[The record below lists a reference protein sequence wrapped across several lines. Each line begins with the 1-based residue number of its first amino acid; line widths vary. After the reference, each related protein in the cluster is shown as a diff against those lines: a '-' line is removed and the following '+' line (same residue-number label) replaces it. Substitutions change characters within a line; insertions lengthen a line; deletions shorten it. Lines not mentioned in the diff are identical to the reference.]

1 MIFQREEKVEVLTIK
16 DSGSREELLQECYKT
31 RLAVNQLAKAFL
43 SFLLALS

>member
-31 RLAVNQLAKAFL
+31 RLAVNQLAKALL
-43 SFLLALS
+43 SFLLAFN